1 MSNVGDRIRNL
12 PSDDH
17 TGAVDRFARRAL
29 EEGSARVTYGAVD
42 SPIGDLTALVTP
54 RGLLALAF
62 ETDDLDRIMESV
74 ATKVSPRIIR
84 APSAIG
90 PVRSWLDS
98 YFEGR
103 PQPVPGLDR
112 SLITPF
118 QERVLAATAAIP
130 LGEVRTYGQVA
141 SLAGN
146 PKAARATGRA
156 LGANPIPVVL
166 PCHRVVAADGSLHGY
181 AGGLD
186 RKRLLL
192 DHEKAIFGA
201 RT

>member
-1 MSNVGDRIRNL
+1 MSTVADRIRNL
-12 PSDDH
+12 PSGGH
-17 TGAVDRFARRAL
+17 TGPVDRFARRAF
-29 EEGSARVTYGAVD
+29 EEGSARVAYSAVE

-74 ATKVSPRIIR
+74 TAKVSPSIVR

-90 PVRSWLDS
+90 QVRSWLDS
-98 YFEGR
+98 YFDGR
-103 PQPVPGLDR
+103 PQPAPEIDPT
-112 SLITPF
+112 LITPF
-118 QERVLAATAAIP
+118 QDRVLRTTAAIP

-156 LGANPIPVVL
+156 LGANPIPVIL

-192 DHEKAIFGA
+192 NHERAISV
-201 RT
+201 

>member
-1 MSNVGDRIRNL
+1 MSQIADRIRNL
-12 PSDDH
+12 PSDGH
-17 TGAVDRFARRAL
+17 TGAVDRFARLAV
-29 EEGSARVTYGAVD
+29 EEGSARVAYGAVE

-74 ATKVSPRIIR
+74 AAKVSPRIVR
-84 APSAIG
+84 ATSAIG

-98 YFEGR
+98 YFDGR
-103 PQPVPGLDR
+103 PQPAPGLDR
-112 SLITPF
+112 SMITPF
-118 QERVLAATAAIP
+118 QERVLSATASIP
-130 LGEVRTYGQVA
+130 LGQVRTYGQVA

-192 DHEKAIFGA
+192 DHERAISV
-201 RT
+201 

>member
-1 MSNVGDRIRNL
+1 MSDIAARIRAL
-12 PSDDH
+12 PSGRLDGVVDH
-17 TGAVDRFARRAL
+17 FARRAL
-29 EEGSARVTYGAVD
+29 REGTVRIAFDVAP

-62 ETDDLDRIMESV
+62 ETDDLDRLMESV
-74 ATKVSPRIIR
+74 AAKVSPAIVR

-98 YFEGR
+98 YFEGS
-103 PQPVPGLDR
+103 PQPELDLDR

-118 QERVLAATAAIP
+118 QDRVLTATASIP
-130 LGEVRTYGQVA
+130 LGETRTYGQVA

-146 PKAARATGRA
+146 HKAARATGRA

-166 PCHRVVAADGSLHGY
+166 PCHRVVAADGNLHKY

-192 DHEKAIFGA
+192 DHERETATN
-201 RT
+201 R

>member
-1 MSNVGDRIRNL
+1 MSDIAARIRAL
-12 PSDDH
+12 PSGRPD
-17 TGAVDRFARRAL
+17 GAVDHFARRAL
-29 EEGSARVTYGAVD
+29 REGTVRVAFDVAP

-54 RGLLALAF
+54 KGLLALAF
-62 ETDDLDRIMESV
+62 ETDDLDRLMESV
-74 ATKVSPRIIR
+74 AAKVSPAILRV
-84 APSAIG
+84 PSAIG

-103 PQPVPGLDR
+103 PQPMPGLDH

-118 QERVLAATAAIP
+118 QERVLAATAGIP

-192 DHEKAIFGA
+192 DHERAISV
-201 RT
+201 

>member
-1 MSNVGDRIRNL
+1 MSHIADRIRNL
-12 PSDDH
+12 PSGDH
-17 TGAVDRFARRAL
+17 TGAVSHFARRAIK
-29 EEGSARVTYGAVD
+29 EGSARVGYSAVE
-42 SPIGDLTALVTP
+42 SPIGDLTALVTS

-74 ATKVSPRIIR
+74 ATKLSPLIVRT
-84 APSAIG
+84 PSAVG
-90 PVRSWLDS
+90 RVRSWLDA
-98 YFEGR
+98 YFGGR
-103 PQPVPGLDR
+103 SVPELRLDR

-118 QERVLAATAAIP
+118 QDRVLVATAGIP
-130 LGEVRTYGQVA
+130 PGEVRTYGQVA
-141 SLAGN
+141 ALAGN

-192 DHEKAIFGA
+192 DHERAISV
-201 RT
+201 

>member
-1 MSNVGDRIRNL
+1 MSHLADRVSNL
-12 PSDDH
+12 PSGDH
-17 TGAVDRFARRAL
+17 TEATNRFARRAV
-29 EEGSARVTYGAVD
+29 EEGSARVAYGPVE
-42 SPIGDLTALVTP
+42 SPIGDLTALVTG

-62 ETDDLDRIMESV
+62 ETEDLDRTMESV
-74 ATKVSPRIIR
+74 AAKVSPRIVR
-84 APSAIG
+84 TSSAIER
-90 PVRSWLDS
+90 VRSWLDA
-98 YFEGR
+98 YFGGR
-103 PQPVPGLDR
+103 SVPELRLDR

-118 QERVLAATAAIP
+118 QDRVLVATAGIP
-130 LGEVRTYGQVA
+130 PGEVRTYGQVA
-141 SLAGN
+141 ALAGN

-192 DHEKAIFGA
+192 DHERAISA
-201 RT
+201 

>member
-1 MSNVGDRIRNL
+1 MSRVADRIRNL
-12 PSDDH
+12 PSHDH
-17 TGAVDRFARRAL
+17 TRAVDRFARRAV
-29 EEGSARVTYGAVD
+29 EEGTVRVAYSAVE
-42 SPIGDLTALVTP
+42 SPIGDLTALVTS

-74 ATKVSPRIIR
+74 AAKVSPSIVR

-98 YFEGR
+98 YFGGH
-103 PQPVPGLDR
+103 PQPMPGLDH

>member
-1 MSNVGDRIRNL
+1 MSRVADLIRNL
-12 PSDDH
+12 ASDDH
-17 TGAVDRFARRAL
+17 TGAVNRFARRAI
-29 EEGSARVTYGAVD
+29 EEGSARVAYSAVD

-74 ATKVSPRIIR
+74 AARVSPRIVR
-84 APSAIG
+84 ELSATG

-98 YFEGR
+98 YFDGR
-103 PQPVPGLDR
+103 PQPLLSLDR

-118 QERVLAATAAIP
+118 QDRVLAATAAIP

-146 PKAARATGRA
+146 PRAARATGRA

-192 DHEKAIFGA
+192 DHERAMSA
-201 RT
+201 

>member
-1 MSNVGDRIRNL
+1 MSDIAARIRTL
-12 PSDDH
+12 PSGRPDR
-17 TGAVDRFARRAL
+17 AVDHFARRAL
-29 EEGSARVTYGAVD
+29 REGTVRVAFDVAP

-62 ETDDLDRIMESV
+62 ETDDLDRLMESV
-74 ATKVSPRIIR
+74 AAKVSPAILRV
-84 APSAIG
+84 PSAIG

-98 YFEGR
+98 YFEGS
-103 PQPVPGLDR
+103 PQPELHLDR

-118 QERVLAATAAIP
+118 QDRVLTATASIP
-130 LGEVRTYGQVA
+130 PGETRTYGQVA

-146 PKAARATGRA
+146 HKAARATGRA
-156 LGANPIPVVL
+156 LGANPIPIVL

-181 AGGLD
+181 AGGLG

-192 DHEKAIFGA
+192 DHERETAIH
-201 RT
+201 R

>member
-1 MSNVGDRIRNL
+1 MSKVADRIRDL
-12 PSDDH
+12 PSGGH
-17 TGAVDRFARRAL
+17 TAAVDRFARRAV
-29 EEGSARVTYGAVD
+29 ERGSARVAFSAVE

-74 ATKVSPRIIR
+74 ATKVSPCIVR

-90 PVRSWLDS
+90 QVRSWLDS
-98 YFEGR
+98 YFDGR
-103 PQPVPGLDR
+103 PQPMPGLDH

-166 PCHRVVAADGSLHGY
+166 PCHRVVASDGRLHGY

-192 DHEKAIFGA
+192 DHERAISV
-201 RT
+201 

>member
-1 MSNVGDRIRNL
+1 MSKIADRIRNL

-17 TGAVDRFARRAL
+17 TGAMERFARRAV
-29 EEGSARVTYGAVD
+29 EDGSARVAYGEVE
-42 SPIGDLTALVTP
+42 SPIGDLTALVTS

-74 ATKVSPRIIR
+74 ATKLSPLIVRT
-84 APSAIG
+84 PSAVAR
-90 PVRSWLDS
+90 VRSWLDS
-98 YFEGR
+98 YFEGH
-103 PQPVPGLDR
+103 PQPAPGLDR

-192 DHEKAIFGA
+192 DHERAISV
-201 RT
+201 